1 MAVVLLLRQVRRA
14 LEYAEKGV
22 RLNPHSSDALYAHAT
37 MLHKKAVTAVKDA
50 AVPIPAQMGLLDRAA
65 DAFRR
70 LQVRTT
76 ACCCVCRLGVDVKVG
91 VLGCGFFG
99 LLLSVMSRFASCQ
112 AQSHL
117 APQILSLARAIP
129 RPDRCGDNCAQ
140 GVDSGLRVVEG
151 LVGVL
156 VAKNHKLELRDA
168 LQHAG
173 DAMKR
178 FPKVRSS

>member
-1 MAVVLLLRQVRRA
+1 MRRA

-70 LQVRTT
+70 LQVRTPT
-76 ACCCVCRLGVDVKVG
+76 CCCVCRLGVDVKVG
-91 VLGCGFFG
+91 VLRCGFFG

-112 AQSHL
+112 AQIIIWPLNAVS
-117 APQILSLARAIP
+117 LSRA
-129 RPDRCGDNCAQ
+129 
-140 GVDSGLRVVEG
+140 
-151 LVGVL
+151 
-156 VAKNHKLELRDA
+156 
-168 LQHAG
+168 
-173 DAMKR
+173 R
-178 FPKVRSS
+178 FPDLTDAATTVRRAWTLVCVWWRAWWGCWWRRTTSWSCGTRCSMQATP